1 MLIEILFCILLAELM
16 AIDIKLMVKCLL
28 VCDGLVMFMPV
39 YAMYWKIYADLW
51 LIKSL
56 GIENKGR
63 KKKGSYLEVLSCYW
77 KQKNQYFA
85 L

>member
-1 MLIEILFCILLAELM
+1 M

-28 VCDGLVMFMPV
+28 VCDRLVMFMPV
-39 YAMYWKIYADLW
+39 YAMYWKIYADLF

-63 KKKGSYLEVLSCYW
+63 KKKVHIWKYFLAIESKRINIVLY
-77 KQKNQYFA
+77 KA
-85 L
+85 LKYI